1 MQGNYMKILFYGHS
15 GQAEQWISRVQE
27 QFPAAEIRTWQ
38 PGDDGSADYL
48 IARNPP
54 PALLGDREGLKAV
67 FNLGAGVDAL
77 MRSLADP
84 SVSLPASVAI
94 IRLDDA
100 GMGSQMVEYVVHA
113 VLHYFR
119 RFDEY
124 EQLLREGQWQQVPP
138 REKRDFPVGI
148 MGLGVLGGQIADALA
163 AYGFV
168 LRGWSR
174 SPREHASMRCHAG
187 SAALPEFLGGLKCLV
202 NLLPLTPETENILDR
217 ALFARLEHGA
227 YLVNVARGA
236 HLVEED
242 LLAAV
247 RCGQIAGARLDVAR
261 TEPLPADHAFWK
273 EPRISITPH
282 ISALTRLED
291 SVVQIAEKIRALESG
306 GQVNGVV
313 IRERGY

>member
-1 MQGNYMKILFYGHS
+1 MKILFYAYAQ
-15 GQAEQWISRVQE
+15 QAGQWIGCLQE
-27 QFPAAEIRTWQ
+27 QLPKAEVRYWQ
-38 PGDDGSADYL
+38 VGDDGPADYL
-48 IARNPP
+48 IVRNPP
-54 PALLGDREGLKAV
+54 PALLCEREGLKAV

-77 MRSLADP
+77 MHALADP
-84 SVSLPASVAI
+84 SVSLPASVDI

-100 GMGSQMVEYVVHA
+100 GMGPQMVEYVVHA

-124 EQLLREGQWQQVPP
+124 EQLSREGRWQQLPP
-138 REKRDFPVGI
+138 LEKSEFPIGI
-148 MGLGVLGGQIADALA
+148 MGLGVLGGRIADALA
-163 AYGFV
+163 ACGFV

-174 SPREHASMRCHAG
+174 SPRDHASVRCHAG

-217 ALFARLEHGA
+217 KLFERLVRGA

-247 RCGQIAGARLDVAR
+247 RSGQIAGARLDVMR
-261 TEPLPADHAFWK
+261 TEPLPADHVFWK

-291 SVVQIAEKIRALESG
+291 SIRQIADKIRTLEG
-306 GQVNGVV
+306 GCQVGGVV